1 MVKVDA
7 VVFGGK
13 FDPVSV
19 TVLPVE
25 TDAGET
31 VTAPLGTVMLTVFEL
46 FVVAVSGDPSS
57 LTVDA
62 LSVTVT

>member
-13 FDPVSV
+13 LDPVSV

-31 VTAPLGTVMLTVFEL
+31 ATEPLGTDMLTVL
-46 FVVAVSGDPSS
+46 LLSDVAVSGDPSS